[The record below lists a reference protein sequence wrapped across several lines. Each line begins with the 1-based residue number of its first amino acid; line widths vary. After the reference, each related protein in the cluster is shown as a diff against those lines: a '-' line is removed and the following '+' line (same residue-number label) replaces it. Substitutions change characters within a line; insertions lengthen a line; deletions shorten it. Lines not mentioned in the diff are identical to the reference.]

1 MLEYGPAAAKGNGV
15 ARRAR
20 MQDSRNHASSRARRL
35 ACVKLHRSAGRL
47 RIESGISVQF
57 EVRPYSSFITIALS
71 LYCFL
76 CGLQAAAQAY
86 PSKPIRFVLPFPPG
100 GGVDTLGRIVG
111 QKFASQLGQPMV
123 PENRA
128 GAGGN
133 VGAEY
138 AARAA
143 PDGYTLILVSA
154 GIAVG
159 PILYKK
165 LGYDPVRD
173 FAPISLVAQVP
184 NVLVVHP
191 SVPAKNLRDLM
202 RIAKAKP
209 GQLNFASGGVG
220 TINHLGGELL
230 KSLTGTQVVHVPYK
244 GAGDAMVSLTG
255 GHVEMAV
262 LPVPATLPHIR
273 SGRVRALA
281 VLSHERLATLP
292 DAPTSKE
299 SGIDN
304 YVLVTT
310 YGILAPAATPREI
323 VDRLHAEWV
332 KIAAM
337 PDTKEKLQAVGFDAI
352 VSTPEEYA
360 STIKAD
366 LARWSR
372 VIKDAGLKIE

>member
-1 MLEYGPAAAKGNGV
+1 LLIVVALSLQGFLHGLPAAAQN
-15 ARRAR
+15 
-20 MQDSRNHASSRARRL
+20 
-35 ACVKLHRSAGRL
+35 
-47 RIESGISVQF
+47 
-57 EVRPYSSFITIALS
+57 
-71 LYCFL
+71 
-76 CGLQAAAQAY
+76 Y

-111 QKFASQLGQPMV
+111 QKFAAQLGQPFV

-138 AARAA
+138 TARAA
-143 PDGYTLILVSA
+143 PDGYTLVLVSA

-173 FAPISLVAQVP
+173 FAPVSLVGQVP
-184 NVLVVHP
+184 NVLAIHP
-191 SVPAKNLRDLM
+191 SVPAKNLRDLV
-202 RIAKAKP
+202 RIAKARP

-220 TINHLGGELL
+220 TINHLGGELF
-230 KSLTGTQVVHVPYK
+230 KSLTGTHIVHVPYK
-244 GAGDAMVSLTG
+244 GANDAMVSVSG
-255 GHVEMAV
+255 GHVEMVV
-262 LPVPATLPHIR
+262 LPVPGTLPHIR
-273 SGRVRALA
+273 AGRVRALA
-281 VLSHERLATLP
+281 VLSRERLPTLP
-292 DAPTSKE
+292 EVPTSKE

-310 YGILAPAATPREI
+310 YGILAPAGTPREI
-323 VDRLHAEWV
+323 VDRLHSEWV

-337 PDTKEKLQAVGFDAI
+337 PDTKEKLQAVGFDPM

-360 STIKAD
+360 NTIKSD
-366 LARWSR
+366 LARWTR
-372 VIKDAGLKIE
+372 VIKDTGLKIE